1 MKKSEA
7 LYLSA
12 REASAEL
19 AISPATLYAYVS
31 RGLIRSE
38 PSPDSRS
45 HRYRAEDIRGLKE
58 RRVPSPEPRGFKQ
71 FRSGPAG
78 DGLGDRDHHRGRRD
92 LSRRKLRRSRRERHA
107 GAYRDAVVGRHR
119 RRSVCTGQ
127 LPEVSDE
134 MRAIAEAARRAAPID
149 RAIAVL
155 ALAASAD
162 PRAFTRAPD
171 GRAMV
176 GARIL
181 RLLVATML
189 NTRAVGRAAASADR
203 AAPGRPTT
211 STRADL
217 IRRALVL
224 LADHELNAST
234 FTVRCAASTGLNLYD
249 AVIAGLAA
257 LKGPKH
263 GGAGVL
269 ASQLVK
275 MLIDHDVEPVIRERV
290 ALGERFAGFGHGV
303 YKRGDPRAKSL
314 LDALTRAGAPRKF
327 TREVPE
333 RIAEATGEFV
343 NIDYA
348 LAVLVHACG
357 CRGQRT
363 RAVCDGAQRRLD
375 RACQRATAA
384 RQADPAARALCRPR
398 AGAGAGRDERSQ
410 PLAILAPGFAGS
422 IAPPP
427 WRRRMVQTASARI
440 RAPPITAASSRCLAC
455 PLMRQPDIVVQR
467 GNSEHAGQHMRR
479 RPEQD
484 RRDVDGIEPQRP
496 HGERAGRDGH
506 EGADRRHEAGEK
518 HRQRA
523 PAVEERLA
531 LRDHARIVGQRPGTE
546 DFALGAVADQNADPS
561 PSRAPAIAAGST
573 HSSLNSPLGISALSA
588 RMMVEPGITEPTI
601 GTASSRA
608 ARNSVR

>member
-1 MKKSEA
+1 MKKSDA

-58 RRVPSPEPRGFKQ
+58 RRAPSLEPRGFKS
-71 FRSGPAG
+71 FDPDLPVMDSAIATITEDGPIY
-78 DGLGDRDHHRGRRD
+78 RGVNCVD
-92 LSRRKLRRSRRERHA
+92 LAQKGTLEHA
-107 GAYRDAVVGRHR
+107 ATLLWDVTQIDPFAADNCPH
-119 RRSVCTGQ
+119 
-127 LPEVSDE
+127 VSDE
-134 MRAIAEAARRAAPID
+134 MRAIADAARRAAPID

-162 PRAFTRAPD
+162 PGAFTRAPD

-181 RLLVATML
+181 RLMVATML
-189 NTRAVGRAAASADR
+189 NAPPSAEPLHLQI
-203 AAPGRPTT
+203 ATAWAPDHKHA
-211 STRADL
+211 ADL

-269 ASQLVK
+269 ASRLVK
-275 MLIDHDVEPVIRERV
+275 TLVDNDVAPVIRERV

-303 YKRGDPRAKSL
+303 YKRGDPRAMSL
-314 LDALTRAGAPRKF
+314 LDALARAGAARKF

-348 LAVLVHACG
+348 LAVLAHSLRLAAGSELTLFAMARTVGWIAHASEQLQYG
-357 CRGQRT
+357 
-363 RAVCDGAQRRLD
+363 RLI
-375 RACQRATAA
+375 
-384 RQADPAARALCRPR
+384 RPR
-398 AGAGAGRDERSQ
+398 ARYVGPPLGR
-410 PLAILAPGFAGS
+410 
-422 IAPPP
+422 
-427 WRRRMVQTASARI
+427 
-440 RAPPITAASSRCLAC
+440 
-455 PLMRQPDIVVQR
+455 
-467 GNSEHAGQHMRR
+467 
-479 RPEQD
+479 
-484 RRDVDGIEPQRP
+484 
-496 HGERAGRDGH
+496 
-506 EGADRRHEAGEK
+506 
-518 HRQRA
+518 
-523 PAVEERLA
+523 
-531 LRDHARIVGQRPGTE
+531 
-546 DFALGAVADQNADPS
+546 GAVSQ
-561 PSRAPAIAAGST
+561 
-573 HSSLNSPLGISALSA
+573 
-588 RMMVEPGITEPTI
+588 
-601 GTASSRA
+601 
-608 ARNSVR
+608 

>member
-12 REASAEL
+12 REAAAEL

-58 RRVPSPEPRGFKQ
+58 RRAPAVEPRGF
-71 FRSGPAG
+71 RSFDPDLPVMDSAIATITEEGAIY
-78 DGLGDRDHHRGRRD
+78 RGVNCVD
-92 LSRRKLRRSRRERHA
+92 LAEKDTLEHA
-107 GAYRDAVVGRHR
+107 ATLLWDV
-119 RRSVCTGQ
+119 TGVDPFA
-127 LPEVSDE
+127 PENCPHVSDT
-134 MRAIAEAARRAAPID
+134 MRAIAEATRRAAPID

-155 ALAASAD
+155 ALASSAD
-162 PRAFTRAPD
+162 PGAFTRAPE

-176 GARIL
+176 GARML

-189 NTRAVGRAAASADR
+189 NTTPSADPVHQQI
-203 AAPGRPTT
+203 AKAWAGDNKHA
-211 STRADL
+211 ADL

-269 ASQLVK
+269 ASRLVK
-275 MLIDHDVEPVIRERV
+275 TLIDQDPEPVIRDRV

-303 YKRGDPRAKSL
+303 YKRGDPRAMSL
-314 LDALTRAGAPRKF
+314 LNALTRAGAPRKF

-348 LAVLVHACG
+348 LAVLVHSLRLGAG
-357 CRGQRT
+357 SELT
-363 RAVCDGAQRRLD
+363 LFAMARAVGWIAHASEQLQHGRLI
-375 RACQRATAA
+375 
-384 RQADPAARALCRPR
+384 RPR
-398 AGAGAGRDERSQ
+398 ARYVG
-410 PLAILAPGFAGS
+410 PAPGRS
-422 IAPPP
+422 SAP
-427 WRRRMVQTASARI
+427 
-440 RAPPITAASSRCLAC
+440 
-455 PLMRQPDIVVQR
+455 
-467 GNSEHAGQHMRR
+467 H
-479 RPEQD
+479 
-484 RRDVDGIEPQRP
+484 
-496 HGERAGRDGH
+496 
-506 EGADRRHEAGEK
+506 
-518 HRQRA
+518 
-523 PAVEERLA
+523 
-531 LRDHARIVGQRPGTE
+531 
-546 DFALGAVADQNADPS
+546 
-561 PSRAPAIAAGST
+561 
-573 HSSLNSPLGISALSA
+573 
-588 RMMVEPGITEPTI
+588 
-601 GTASSRA
+601 
-608 ARNSVR
+608 

>member
-58 RRVPSPEPRGFKQ
+58 RRLPSVEPRGFKS
-71 FRSGPAG
+71 FDPDLPVMDSAIATITEEGAIY
-78 DGLGDRDHHRGRRD
+78 RGVNCID
-92 LSRRKLRRSRRERHA
+92 LAEKDTLEHA
-107 GAYRDAVVGRHR
+107 ATLLWDV
-119 RRSVCTGQ
+119 TGVDPFAADNC
-127 LPEVSDE
+127 PEVSDE

-155 ALAASAD
+155 ALATSAD
-162 PRAFTRAPD
+162 PGAFTRAPE

-189 NTRAVGRAAASADR
+189 NTTPSAEPLHLQIARVWAGDNKH
-203 AAPGRPTT
+203 AP
-211 STRADL
+211 DL

-234 FTVRCAASTGLNLYD
+234 FTVRCAASTGLSLYD
-249 AVIAGLAA
+249 AIIAGLAA
-257 LKGPKH
+257 LKGPQH

-269 ASQLVK
+269 ASRLVK
-275 MLIDHDVEPVIRERV
+275 MLIDHDPEPVIRERV

-303 YKRGDPRAKSL
+303 YKRGDPRAMSL
-314 LDALTRAGAPRKF
+314 LNALTRAGAARKF

-348 LAVLVHACG
+348 LAVLAHSLRLAPG
-357 CRGQRT
+357 SELT
-363 RAVCDGAQRRLD
+363 LFAMARAVGWVAHASEQL
-375 RACQRATAA
+375 QHGK
-384 RQADPAARALCRPR
+384 LIRPR
-398 AGAGAGRDERSQ
+398 ARYVG
-410 PLAILAPGFAGS
+410 PAPGRGVPRLQVPA
-422 IAPPP
+422 
-427 WRRRMVQTASARI
+427 TAS
-440 RAPPITAASSRCLAC
+440 P
-455 PLMRQPDIVVQR
+455 
-467 GNSEHAGQHMRR
+467 
-479 RPEQD
+479 
-484 RRDVDGIEPQRP
+484 
-496 HGERAGRDGH
+496 
-506 EGADRRHEAGEK
+506 
-518 HRQRA
+518 
-523 PAVEERLA
+523 
-531 LRDHARIVGQRPGTE
+531 
-546 DFALGAVADQNADPS
+546 
-561 PSRAPAIAAGST
+561 
-573 HSSLNSPLGISALSA
+573 
-588 RMMVEPGITEPTI
+588 
-601 GTASSRA
+601 
-608 ARNSVR
+608 